1 MKKVIGVMLI
11 GLLSIFALTGCG
23 DDGKLAGTYQG
34 HDQVRGEH
42 RYLLISN
49 KEGYQ
54 LKLQKQNIFSKP
66 VEFEEAKERGFLKKE
81 GNYLVKIPDN
91 MKFFEIIDKNQLKLV
106 NTGHIYTRI
115 SDEKK

>member
-1 MKKVIGVMLI
+1 MKKVIGIILT
-11 GLLSIFALTGCG
+11 GLLSVFSLTGCG

-42 RYLLISN
+42 RYLLISK

-54 LKLQKQNIFSKP
+54 LLLQNSKTFSKP
-66 VEFEEAKERGFLKKE
+66 VEFEAAEEKGFLKKE
-81 GNYLVKIPDN
+81 GDYLVKTPDN
-91 MKFFEIIDKNQLKLV
+91 MKFFEIIDKNQLKQV

-115 SDEKK
+115 SNDEN